1 MRVNRRQFLA
11 LVAASAAGVR
21 AAAQDPFVF
30 TARPASPARAIAPGL
45 HRLGLAGSRD
55 AELFVP
61 RSYRAGT
68 ASPLL
73 VMLHGAGQSS
83 SEWSGAAQFTRM
95 LDARGIVML
104 APDSRGATW
113 EHRDPRDVRFI
124 DTALAWTFDRVAVDP
139 AQIALGGFSDGASF
153 ALSLGLYNG
162 PLFPSLIAFSP
173 GFIGS
178 DARRGKPRVF
188 VSHGRS
194 DRVLPYGNARRLVTS
209 LREASYDVRFE
220 TFDGGHTVGPS
231 EAAKALDWFQR
242 R

>member
-1 MRVNRRQFLA
+1 MNRRQFLA
-11 LVAASAAGVR
+11 AIAASAGMAAR
-21 AAAQDPFVF
+21 PAAQDPFAF
-30 TARPASPARAIAPGL
+30 ASRPARPTRAIAPGL
-45 HRLGLAGSRD
+45 HALGLGDSRD
-55 AELFVP
+55 AVLFVP
-61 RSYRAGT
+61 KRRADNA

-73 VMLHGAGQSS
+73 VMLHGAGQAS

-95 LDARGIVML
+95 LEARGILML

-124 DTALAWTFDRVAVDP
+124 DAALAWTFERAAIDP
-139 AQIALGGFSDGASF
+139 ARIALGGFSDGASF

-162 PLFPSLIAFSP
+162 ALFPSLIAFSP

-188 VSHGRS
+188 VSHGMS
-194 DRVLPYGNARRLVTS
+194 DRVLPYSNARRIVAS

-220 TFDGGHTVGPS
+220 SFGGGHTVEPVI
-231 EAAKALDWFQR
+231 AAKALDWFQR
-242 R
+242 G